1 MYLLI
6 VESRTNQNLEYN
18 DDTFCSSGSPSD
30 TTTLFGTQCSLG
42 TMNHSSSGIHNSSS
56 SFASISSSVSN
67 GQEEQAFSISPVNS
81 LVPEASVNSLT
92 PLSMSGAPSNCCET
106 TLQEPSSYVYPP
118 SPTTSLGRASNNSY
132 VTNPSSIPTPY
143 TLLNDR
149 HSLNTPAHSIAS
161 GEKLVLTT
169 VVNGAEPLGIDVSP
183 SSPKYH
189 QSGKNLSPRLPR
201 PRHNSSS
208 PTAFRQFDLAEETIA
223 CE

>member
-1 MYLLI
+1 MF

-30 TTTLFGTQCSLG
+30 ATTLFATQCSLG
-42 TMNHSSSGIHNSSS
+42 TINHSSSGIHNSSS

-81 LVPEASVNSLT
+81 LVVPEASVNGLT
-92 PLSMSGAPSNCCET
+92 PSAMSDAPSNGCET

-118 SPTTSLGRASNNSY
+118 SPTASLGRASSNSY
-132 VTNPSSIPTPY
+132 ATYPSSIPTPY
-143 TLLNDR
+143 TLLNDQ
-149 HSLNTPAHSIAS
+149 HSLNTPARSIAS

-169 VVNGAEPLGIDVSP
+169 VDNVTEPLGIDVSP
-183 SSPKYH
+183 SSSPGYRR
-189 QSGKNLSPRLPR
+189 SGKSLSPRLPR
-201 PRHNSSS
+201 PRHNSPS
-208 PTAFRQFDLAEETIA
+208 PTAFRQFDLVEETTA